1 MPSALLVTG
10 GSRGIG
16 AAIVHHAARAG
27 WEVGFTY
34 ASDESAARTVAES
47 VAAAGGR
54 ALAIHADVADEDAVL
69 HAFAETER
77 AFGPLGGLV
86 NNAGITG
93 GVGRVEDVA
102 RPMLE
107 RLFAVNVIG
116 AMLCSREAVRRMST
130 ARGGRGGAIVTI
142 TSRASAYGAP
152 DTYVHYAATKG
163 ALEVFSLGL
172 AREVA
177 AEGIRVNAVSPGM
190 IDTEIHAAAGDPDRP
205 ARMLPIIPAHRMGT
219 PDEVAEAVIWLLSPA
234 ASYVVGASL
243 DVGGGR

>member
-16 AAIVHHAARAG
+16 AAVVRRAAEAG
-27 WEVGFTY
+27 WDVAFTY
-34 ASDESAARTVAES
+34 ASDAQAARAVEEQVAR
-47 VAAAGGR
+47 VGGH
-54 ALAIHADVADEDAVL
+54 ALAIHADVADEAAVVR
-69 HAFAETER
+69 AFDETEKR
-77 AFGPLGGLV
+77 FGPLGGLV

-93 GVGRVEDVA
+93 GVGRVANLE
-102 RPMLE
+102 RGMLE

-116 AMLCSREAVRRMST
+116 AMLCAREAVRRMST
-130 ARGGRGGAIVTI
+130 ASGGRGGAIVNI
-142 TSRASAYGAP
+142 TSRAAEYGAA
-152 DTYVHYAATKG
+152 DTFVHYAATKG
-163 ALEVFSLGL
+163 AMETFSLGL

-205 ARMLPIIPAHRMGT
+205 ARMLANIAIGRMGT
-219 PDEVAEAVIWLLSPA
+219 ADEVAEAVIWLLSPA

>member
-1 MPSALLVTG
+1 MSSALLVTG

-16 AAIVHHAARAG
+16 AAIVRRAADAG
-27 WEVGFTY
+27 WDVAFTY
-34 ASDESAARTVAES
+34 ASDAQAARAVEEQ
-47 VAAAGGR
+47 VVQAGGR
-54 ALAIHADVADEDAVL
+54 ALAIRGDVADEAAIVR
-69 HAFAETER
+69 AFDETEKT
-77 AFGPLGGLV
+77 FGPLGGLV

-93 GVGRVEDVA
+93 GVGRVADLERA
-102 RPMLE
+102 MLE

-116 AMLCSREAVRRMST
+116 AMLCAREAVRRMST
-130 ARGGRGGAIVTI
+130 ARGGRGGAIVNI
-142 TSRASAYGAP
+142 TSRAAEYGAA
-152 DTYVHYAATKG
+152 DTFVHYAATKG
-163 ALEVFSLGL
+163 AMETFSIGL

-205 ARMLPIIPAHRMGT
+205 ARMIANIAAGRMGT
-219 PDEVAEAVIWLLSPA
+219 ADEVAEAVIWLLSPA

>member
-16 AAIVHHAARAG
+16 AAIVRHAADAG
-27 WEVGFTY
+27 WDVAFTY
-34 ASDESAARTVAES
+34 ASDTEAAREVEAHVAQ
-47 VAAAGGR
+47 AGRR
-54 ALAIHADVADEDAVL
+54 ALAIRGDVADESAIVR
-69 HAFAETER
+69 AFDQTEA

-93 GVGRVEDVA
+93 GVGRVANLERA
-102 RPMLE
+102 MLE

-116 AMLCSREAVRRMST
+116 AMLCAREAVRRMST
-130 ARGGRGGAIVTI
+130 ATGGRGGAIVNI
-142 TSRASAYGAP
+142 TSRAAEYGAA
-152 DTYVHYAATKG
+152 DTFVHYAATKG
-163 ALEVFSLGL
+163 AMETFSIGL

-205 ARMLPIIPAHRMGT
+205 ARMLANIAAGRMGT
-219 PDEVAEAVIWLLSPA
+219 ADEVAEAVIWLLSPA